1 MKAILA
7 LFIFATPAAAQD
19 YTAFQSPTGNI
30 HCAIFTGD
38 YAGARC
44 DVLQLNPSYTKR
56 PADCDLDYGS
66 AFYIGPRDRMGEVG
80 CVGDTVADPQ
90 SAVLGYGGS
99 ISLGGITCTSAQSG
113 MTCVNA
119 AGHGFRVARSR
130 QSVF

>member
-1 MKAILA
+1 MKAIFA
-7 LFIFATPAAAQD
+7 LLISVAPAAAQD

-30 HCAIFTGD
+30 HCSIYSGEF
-38 YAGARC
+38 AGARC
-44 DVLQLNPSYTKR
+44 DVVELNPSYTRR
-56 PADCDLDYGS
+56 PADCDLEYGS
-66 AFYIGPRDRMGEVG
+66 AFYIDPGARKGGVA
-80 CVGDTVADPQ
+80 CVGDTIIDPR

-119 AGHGFRVARSR
+119 AGHGFKVARSQ